1 MVMAR
6 VAAALVF
13 VECLQAFA
21 PPPLLRAGP
30 RVSSSQ
36 RRAALEIAEESEDFV
51 RVSQMFVEAFW
62 TDKAEGLELKE
73 EQRRRLRREQ
83 EVEFRRRYGSRQD
96 PTRRR
101 SAFFVA
107 TDGDGWPVGCA
118 GVELDGAAGDSAIVP
133 VMSNLAVGRDGRRRG
148 VGAKLVK
155 ACEKSAMGWGCETMT
170 LVVEAKNTPA
180 KKLYQKLGYQEVG
193 EPDSDAKTLTPM
205 KDGRV
210 VSTGTTTLTMEKEL
224 RGAGGLALP
233 VAAVV
238 GVGAVVAALQLDL
251 LPV

>member
-83 EVEFRRRYGSRQD
+83 EVEFRRRDLCTS
-96 PTRRR
+96 PIL
-101 SAFFVA
+101 VA
-107 TDGDGWPVGCA
+107 TEARGC
-118 GVELDGAAGDSAIVP
+118 L
-133 VMSNLAVGRDGRRRG
+133 R
-148 VGAKLVK
+148 
-155 ACEKSAMGWGCETMT
+155 WH
-170 LVVEAKNTPA
+170 
-180 KKLYQKLGYQEVG
+180 
-193 EPDSDAKTLTPM
+193 SD
-205 KDGRV
+205 
-210 VSTGTTTLTMEKEL
+210 TT
-224 RGAGGLALP
+224 R
-233 VAAVV
+233 
-238 GVGAVVAALQLDL
+238 
-251 LPV
+251 